1 MSRFLKHTL
10 PLGAA
15 LMAVGVLA
23 GRGAAQQSPTP
34 APTPTPVTAPT
45 PTPLS
50 LSLTQFAVFADEGV
64 TLDGPATI
72 KKGLIGSNGYVSL
85 GPNTQCAGVAGR
97 TLRFSSAGGATING
111 PITINDEIA
120 LGIGS
125 KITGDING
133 GANIDISPQSQITGR
148 LTAAQDIRL
157 GMSGHITGDVR
168 AGGSVFQEAFHT
180 LTGNVLAKSGAQING
195 TVNGNV
201 TCQALS
207 VPFGGHVNGQ
217 AKQGTGDVVPLTYAP
232 VALPTS
238 DTISVN
244 DHTITG
250 ESAPDAPVKPGHYGA
265 LVLSEGQKLYL
276 TSGDYYFSR
285 LVLPRSSS
293 VHLVNVSDAKGLHVY
308 VATDITVGIF
318 VKTFVNGQA
327 SADTESSLAKK
338 VLWEVGGNFE
348 AAPDASGSGDFFG
361 AVFAPK
367 GSISIG
373 DFEKFTGSLVSGRRI
388 TAGSGFTQIFV
399 PSGRFALPAP
409 VAPTPPATTTAGPS
423 TPAPAAV
430 TKGAVT
436 P

>member
-1 MSRFLKHTL
+1 MNYNNNTLQKGLEISMSRLLKHTL

-15 LMAVGVLA
+15 LLAVGVLA
-23 GRGAAQQSPTP
+23 GRDAAQDAPVPTTPAPVAAP
-34 APTPTPVTAPT
+34 APTPAA
-45 PTPLS
+45 LA
-50 LSLTQFAVFADEGV
+50 LTQFAVFADEGV

-72 KKGLIGSNGYVSL
+72 KTGLIGSNGYVSL

-133 GANIDISPQSQITGR
+133 GANIDINPQSQVTGNV
-148 LTAAQDIRL
+148 TAAQDIRL
-157 GMSGHITGDVR
+157 GQSGRMTGNVR
-168 AGGSVFQEAFHT
+168 ASGSVFQEAFHT
-180 LTGNVLAKSGAQING
+180 LTGNIVAKNGAQISG
-195 TVNGNV
+195 TVNGSV

-207 VPFGGHVNGQ
+207 VPFGGHVNGE
-217 AKQGTGDVVPLTYAP
+217 AKQGSEDVVPLKYAP

-244 DHTITG
+244 EHTITG
-250 ESAPDAPVKPGHYGA
+250 ESSPDAPVKPGHYGA

-318 VKTFVNGQA
+318 VTTFVNGQA
-327 SADTESSLAKK
+327 SADADSSLAKK

-348 AAPDASGSGDFFG
+348 AAPDSSGSGDFFG

-367 GSISIG
+367 GTISLG
-373 DFEKFTGSLVSGRRI
+373 SFERLTGSLVSGRRI
-388 TAGSGFTQIFV
+388 TAGVGFTQTFV
-399 PSGRFALPAP
+399 PSGRFALP
-409 VAPTPPATTTAGPS
+409 PPTTTPTAS
-423 TPAPAAV
+423 TTTPAKP
-430 TKGAVT
+430 
-436 P
+436 